1 MAPRYQ
7 HEERVKIVAGKYAM
21 YREGIFKGLTGMM
34 SCKVQLEGDTKPVTV
49 RLKSIAKMRAD
60 KRGHDDNNSNATI
73 VISRKE
79 LEALHQSVL
88 EEKASIAALERRIR
102 HLLETNY

>member
-1 MAPRYQ
+1 MAPAYRSG
-7 HEERVKIVAGKYAM
+7 ERVNIVAGKYKM
-21 YREGIFKGLTGMM
+21 YGEGVFKGLTGMV
-34 SCKVQLEGDTKPVTV
+34 SCKVQLEGESTKPVTIH
-49 RLKSIAKMRAD
+49 LKSIAKRSSNEESNA
-60 KRGHDDNNSNATI
+60 SNATI

-102 HLLETNY
+102 HLLESNY

>member
-1 MAPRYQ
+1 MAPRY
-7 HEERVKIVAGKYAM
+7 ERGERVNIVAGKYMM
-21 YREGIFKGLTGMM
+21 YGEGVFKGLTGMM
-34 SCKVQLEGDTKPVTV
+34 SCKVQLQGDTKPVTI
-49 RLKSIAKMRAD
+49 RLKSIAKRSNEES
-60 KRGHDDNNSNATI
+60 NNANATI

-102 HLLETNY
+102 HLLESNY

>member
-1 MAPRYQ
+1 MAPTYRRG
-7 HEERVKIVAGKYAM
+7 ETVSIVAGKYRM
-21 YREGIFKGLTGMM
+21 YREGVFVGLTGML
-34 SCKVQLEGDTKPVTV
+34 SCKVKLEGDTKPVTI
-49 RLKSIAKMRAD
+49 RLKSIT
-60 KRGHDDNNSNATI
+60 KRTTDERREQDGATI

-102 HLLETNY
+102 HLLESNY